1 MAVMTHAAWLLL
13 IPAAAAGGWLAGRRG
28 GEIKGGAR
36 VSRLSTTYFRGLNYL
51 LNEQQ
56 DKAIEIFLQIAE
68 VDKDTIETQF
78 ALGHLF
84 RRRGEVDRAIRLHQS
99 LVARNG
105 LSEEQKTRAVLAL
118 GEDYMRAG
126 LLDRAETL
134 FTDLVQMGVHAPQ
147 ALRQL
152 IAIYQA
158 ERDWD
163 KAIANATQYEQTSG
177 EPMGKT
183 IAHFHCELAE
193 KARLE
198 NRIDTAREQIGLAYS
213 ADSNSVRAGVI
224 EGRLELAE
232 GNDAGAIRAFERV
245 ARHDIDYL
253 PEILS
258 ALLGCY
264 EKRDDGARARS
275 FLQEMIEHYPGVSPV
290 LALAQLIQRDEGI
303 DAAQGFLAK
312 QLQQRPSIRGE
323 AALIDLS
330 LGNPSDDPAESLR
343 ILKQITDQLV
353 VRTTS
358 YRCQRCGF
366 GARAHH
372 WQCPSCKHW
381 GSIKP
386 LLNAAG
392 D

>member
-1 MAVMTHAAWLLL
+1 MMTNAAWLLL
-13 IPAAAAGGWLAGRRG
+13 IPAAAAIGWLAGRRG

-36 VSRLSTTYFRGLNYL
+36 VSRLSNTYFRGLNYL

-68 VDKDTIETQF
+68 VDKDTVETQF

-158 ERDWD
+158 ERDWH
-163 KAIANATQYEQTSG
+163 KAIEHALRYEQTSG
-177 EPMGKT
+177 EPMGKV

-198 NRIDTAREQIGLAYS
+198 NRNEQARQRIAEAYS
-213 ADSNSVRAGVI
+213 ADSHCVRAGVI
-224 EGRLELAE
+224 EGRLELSE
-232 GNDAGAIRAFERV
+232 GNDAAAIRAFERV

-253 PEILS
+253 PEIMVP
-258 ALLGCY
+258 LLACY
-264 EKRDDGARARS
+264 ERRGELARARG
-275 FLQEMIEHYPGVSPV
+275 FLQEMIEHYPGISPV
-290 LALAQLIQRDEGI
+290 LALAQMIQRDEDVG
-303 DAAQGFLAK
+303 AAQQFLAR
-312 QLQQRPSIRGE
+312 QLQQRPSVRGE
-323 AALIDLS
+323 AAFIDLS
-330 LGNPSDDPAESLR
+330 LENPANDADESLR
-343 ILKQITDQLV
+343 TLKQITDQLV
-353 VRTTS
+353 VRTNS

-372 WQCPSCKHW
+372 WQCPSCKQW
-381 GSIKP
+381 GTIKP
-386 LLNAAG
+386 LLSAVG

>member
-1 MAVMTHAAWLLL
+1 MMTNAAWLLL
-13 IPAAAAGGWLAGRRG
+13 IPAAAAAGWLAGRRG

-36 VSRLSTTYFRGLNYL
+36 VSRLSNTYFRGLNYL
-51 LNEQQ
+51 LNEQP

-68 VDKDTIETQF
+68 VDKDTVETQF
-78 ALGHLF
+78 AIGHLF

-99 LVARNG
+99 LVARHG

-134 FTDLVQMGVHAPQ
+134 FTDLVGMGVLAPQ

-152 IAIYQA
+152 ISIYQA
-158 ERDWD
+158 ERDWP
-163 KAIANATQYEQTSG
+163 KAIEHAEKLESVSG
-177 EPMGKT
+177 EAMGRT
-183 IAHFHCELAE
+183 VAHFRCELAE

-198 NRIDTAREQIGLAYS
+198 NDLEQARKEIALAYE
-213 ADSNSVRAGVI
+213 ADSHSVRAGVI

-232 GNDAGAIRAFERV
+232 GNDAAAIRAFERV
-245 ARHDIDYL
+245 ARNDIEFL
-253 PEILS
+253 PEIL
-258 ALLGCY
+258 APLLACY
-264 EKRDDGARARS
+264 ERLREPARARG

-303 DAAQGFLAK
+303 DEAQAFLAR

-330 LGNPSDDPAESLR
+330 LSNPNDDPGERLR
-343 ILKQITDQLV
+343 SLKQITDALV
-353 VRTTS
+353 VRTAS

-366 GARAHH
+366 GTRAHH
-372 WQCPSCKHW
+372 WHCPSCKSW

-386 LLNAAG
+386 LHSAAA

>member
-1 MAVMTHAAWLLL
+1 MIATNAAWLLL
-13 IPAAAAGGWLAGRRG
+13 IPAAAAAGWLAGRRG

-36 VSRLSTTYFRGLNYL
+36 VSRLSNTYFRGLNYL

-68 VDKDTIETQF
+68 VDKDTVETQF

-99 LVARNG
+99 LVARNA

-152 IAIYQA
+152 ISIYQS
-158 ERDWD
+158 ERDWH
-163 KAIANATQYEQTSG
+163 KAIEHAQRYEQTSG
-177 EPMGKT
+177 EPMGRM

-198 NRIDTAREQIGLAYS
+198 NDAVRAREQIGLAYT
-213 ADSNSVRAGVI
+213 ADSHCVRAGII
-224 EGRLELAE
+224 EGRLEIAE
-232 GNDAGAIRAFERV
+232 GNDIAAIRAFERV
-245 ARHDIDYL
+245 ARHDVEYL

-258 ALLGCY
+258 PLLACY
-264 EKRDDGARARS
+264 ERQGDLARARG
-275 FLQEMIEHYPGVSPV
+275 FLAEMIEHYPGVSPL
-290 LALAQLIQRDEGI
+290 LALSQLIQRDQGI
-303 DAAQGFLAK
+303 EAARQFLAR
-312 QLQQRPSIRGE
+312 QLQQRPSVRGE

-330 LGNPSDDPAESLR
+330 LEDPADDPGESLR
-343 ILKQITDQLV
+343 TLKRITDQLV
-353 VRTTS
+353 VRSNS

-366 GARAHH
+366 SARAHH
-372 WQCPSCKHW
+372 WQCPSCKQW
-381 GSIKP
+381 GTIKP
-386 LLNAAG
+386 LHSAVG
-392 D
+392 E